1 MIPDMSRT
9 ILHLTAILHA
19 YYFAQKTDS
28 NAIYRLYYQYFRA
41 YSGVNP
47 PRNFRYIFK
56 AKLYHS
62 RLRESTRLATMLV
75 VPGESYFP
83 VQRPVLKWV
92 RAEKPYKETDD
103 MELTVKAGFKYGLWC
118 ADAEQIKMNVLGPY
132 K

>member
-1 MIPDMSRT
+1 
-9 ILHLTAILHA
+9 
-19 YYFAQKTDS
+19 
-28 NAIYRLYYQYFRA
+28 
-41 YSGVNP
+41 
-47 PRNFRYIFK
+47 
-56 AKLYHS
+56 
-62 RLRESTRLATMLV
+62 MLV